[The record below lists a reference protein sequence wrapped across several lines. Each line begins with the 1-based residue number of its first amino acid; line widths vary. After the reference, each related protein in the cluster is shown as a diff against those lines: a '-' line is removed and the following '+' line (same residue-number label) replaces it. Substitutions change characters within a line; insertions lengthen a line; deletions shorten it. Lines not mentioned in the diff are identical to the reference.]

1 MKHESYWLDT
11 APSNSNSYVSCE
23 LNDKADVIVIGGGFT
38 GLSSALCLAKRGAE
52 TVILEAGDVIG
63 EASGRN
69 GGQCNNGTAQ
79 SFSDLVKGHGIEQA
93 KCFYQAYNQAVD
105 TIEALIKREEIDCDF
120 SRNGKLKLAAKP
132 AHFEGLKQAA
142 QLLKTEGVDPN
153 VELLTAADLSSE
165 ISCDGFYGGLL
176 YPDSAKLHVG
186 KFGHGLALAAVNA
199 GAKIH
204 ANTPATNLEKSASG
218 SWIVTTPR
226 GKIEA
231 TQVLVA
237 TGGSGPG
244 PFGWF
249 RRRIVPV
256 GSFAIVTEPLPT
268 ELIEQ
273 LLPGKR
279 NYVTTRHI
287 GNYFRVTP
295 DQRLLFGG
303 RARFAVSNPKSDQQG
318 GVILRQTLAKLMP
331 ELKDV
336 GVDYCWGG
344 TVDMSAD
351 RLPRAGQHNGL
362 YYSMG
367 YSGHGVQMAVHMGEI
382 MANLIEGKTT
392 RNPWQDLNWPA
403 VPGHFGKPWFL
414 PVVGLYY
421 QLLDRTQ

>member
-1 MKHESYWLDT
+1 ML
-11 APSNSNSYVSCE
+11 
-23 LNDKADVIVIGGGFT
+23 L
-38 GLSSALCLAKRGAE
+38 LSMAAHQSL
-52 TVILEAGDVIG
+52 TVA
-63 EASGRN
+63 
-69 GGQCNNGTAQ
+69 
-79 SFSDLVKGHGIEQA
+79 
-93 KCFYQAYNQAVD
+93 
-105 TIEALIKREEIDCDF
+105 
-120 SRNGKLKLAAKP
+120 
-132 AHFEGLKQAA
+132 
-142 QLLKTEGVDPN
+142 
-153 VELLTAADLSSE
+153 
-165 ISCDGFYGGLL
+165 
-176 YPDSAKLHVG
+176 
-186 KFGHGLALAAVNA
+186 
-199 GAKIH
+199 
-204 ANTPATNLEKSASG
+204 
-218 SWIVTTPR
+218 
-226 GKIEA
+226 
-231 TQVLVA
+231 
-237 TGGSGPG
+237 
-244 PFGWF
+244 
-249 RRRIVPV
+249 
-256 GSFAIVTEPLPT
+256 
-268 ELIEQ
+268 